1 MNVLIVDDNKVNL
14 YQLKFILQA
23 KGYEVVSASSGQEAL
38 DYAINTPPD
47 VVVSDVF
54 MPEMDG
60 FTLCREWMKY
70 DTLCKVPFIFYTA
83 TYSDDKDREFALSLG
98 CAAFLVKPA
107 DPDII
112 QATIES
118 VVAQSSTENTSSAAD
133 TMSEDSDFLRHH
145 NEALVRKLEA
155 KMQQLEEVNA
165 ALAQDIEERKQAE
178 AALAISERL
187 LRQTEEIGHVGG
199 WEIDIAT
206 QKASWTDVIYKMYD
220 VPVEKLL
227 TYEEALGFCTDE
239 SRQTIERAFTQAVTY
254 REPFDITL
262 DIITYSGNPR
272 TLRVVGKADLNRG
285 KVIGFLQ
292 DITELRKAEQEMK
305 RMEAQLQ
312 QAQRMESVGRLAG
325 GIAHDFNNMLGV
337 IIGHAEIILEQMD
350 EADPICEEVT
360 EIRNAAN
367 RSAALTR
374 QLLAFARKQSISPKV
389 LDLNE
394 TLSEMLL
401 MIRRVIGEGISLVWQ
416 PCGDLWQ
423 VKMDPSQIDQLMTNL
438 CVNARDAIADVGE
451 IIIETSNCSFDV
463 SFCRDNPA
471 YRAGEFV
478 RLSVSDN
485 GCGMD
490 NETQIRIFE
499 PFYTTK
505 SVGQGT
511 GLGLATVY
519 GILHQN
525 NGFITVYSE
534 VGVGSTFH
542 IYLPRYE
549 SEPSMK
555 DPTKPSQ
562 TAIHGH
568 GTILLVEDEVSI
580 LRLTNKMLSY
590 LGYDVIS
597 ANSPAEALK
606 IAAQINQVDLLITD
620 IIMPEMTGDD
630 LALQLTKQWP
640 GLRCLFMSGYT
651 TDLVEHRGLASAHQ
665 FMHKPFSLA
674 ELSSKV
680 ADTIGKSVAA
690 R

>member
-14 YQLKFILQA
+14 YQLQFILRA
-23 KGYEVVSASSGQEAL
+23 KGYEVISASAGQEAL
-38 DYAINTPPD
+38 NIALENPPD

-60 FTLCREWMKY
+60 FSFCREWMKHE
-70 DTLCKVPFIFYTA
+70 TLRKVPFIFYTA

-98 CAAFLVKPA
+98 CAAFLVKPT
-107 DPDII
+107 DPDIL

-118 VVAQSSTENTSSAAD
+118 VLAKSCTSNAAITESV
-133 TMSEDSDFLRHH
+133 SEESGFLRQH
-145 NEALVRKLEA
+145 NEALVRKLEN

-165 ALAQDIEERKQAE
+165 ALAQDIEERGQAE
-178 AALAISERL
+178 AALALSERL

-206 QKASWTDVIYKMYD
+206 KQSSWTDVIYKMYD
-220 VPVEKLL
+220 LPVDKQL
-227 TYEEALGFCTDE
+227 TYEDALGFCTDE
-239 SRQTIERAFTQAVTY
+239 SRKTVERALKRAVEY
-254 REPFDITL
+254 REPFDITI
-262 DIITYSGNPR
+262 DIISYQGKPR

-285 KVIGFLQ
+285 KVIGFDQ
-292 DITELRKAEQEMK
+292 DITELRQAELEMK

-337 IIGHAEIILEQMD
+337 IIGHAEIILEQTD
-350 EADPICEEVT
+350 ESNPLYEDII

-374 QLLAFARKQSISPKV
+374 QLLAFARKQSISPIV
-389 LDLNE
+389 LDLNA
-394 TLSEMLL
+394 TLSEMLM
-401 MIRRVIGEGISLVWQ
+401 MIRRLIGEGISLVWQ
-416 PCGDLWQ
+416 PCSELWS

-451 IIIETSNCSFDV
+451 IIIETSNRSFDA

-471 YRAGEFV
+471 YRAGDFV
-478 RLSVSDN
+478 KLSVSDN

-490 NETQIRIFE
+490 NETQARIFE

-505 SVGQGT
+505 AVGQGT

-534 VGVGSTFH
+534 LGVGSTFH
-542 IYLPRYE
+542 VYLPRYVTE
-549 SEPSMK
+549 QQVQAPSA
-555 DPTKPSQ
+555 PSQ
-562 TAIHGH
+562 TTVRGH
-568 GTILLVEDEVSI
+568 GSILLVEDEVSI
-580 LRLTNKMLSY
+580 LRLTNKMLNY
-590 LGYDVIS
+590 LGYDVVS
-597 ANSPAEALK
+597 ASSPAEALK
-606 IAAQINQVDLLITD
+606 IAAQIDQVDLLITD

-630 LALQLTKQWP
+630 LAMQLTKQWP

-651 TDLVEHRGLASAHQ
+651 TDLVEHRGLSVGHR
-665 FMHKPFSLA
+665 FMHKPFTLA

-680 ADTIGKSVAA
+680 ADTIGESAA
-690 R
+690 TR